1 MALFRLLLFVFGA
14 AVVFLAVRY
23 MATGERRYLNWAGR
37 LIVLF
42 LACGVAFSVI
52 LLLTRLL

>member
-1 MALFRLLLFVFGA
+1 VALFRLLLVVFGA

-23 MATGERRYLNWAGR
+23 MLTGQRHYLNWAAR

-42 LACGVAFSVI
+42 LGGGVAFSVI